1 MKYLNMDKY
10 YKSFINDNI
19 KLFIRFCKIHGL
31 YNNIIKHYN
40 DIFHLYWDLNDRRMS
55 SYVSHLLMKDNIKS
69 EDYADFVFKQQEREK
84 NVKKFNQYWNEFA
97 KNQIKKNDEYHTE
110 RLLEQY
116 RTRLLTSSFY
126 GSYGSNSSSN
136 FFPSYGST
144 NSELLDRQ
152 ILNNI
157 NGMVSNYIDNDII
170 NLNNN

>member
-97 KNQIKKNDEYHTE
+97 KNQIKKNDEYHTA

-116 RTRLLTSSFY
+116 RTRLLTSSF
-126 GSYGSNSSSN
+126 YGSNSSSN